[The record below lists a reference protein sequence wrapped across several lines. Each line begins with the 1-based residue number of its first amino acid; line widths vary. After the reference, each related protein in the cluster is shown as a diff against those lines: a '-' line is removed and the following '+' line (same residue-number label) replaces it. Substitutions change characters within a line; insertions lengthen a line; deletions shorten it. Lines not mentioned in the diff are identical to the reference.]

1 MAFNPGATDYG
12 GMLDLRRMSDKQV
25 TQALDAKGRADKRSR
40 IKKSGERSGLQKL
53 GSAAVRGAAAYFSGG
68 ASEAMGFGGAIDDVM
83 LGTDS
88 EGGKIRNEYGDLV
101 KTGSAVYGSMK
112 AKKAGDVAA
121 KRASN
126 LQDYEQKVKL
136 GKEMGLLDKKQGMDM
151 LLSAEDLR
159 SRQQTQTQAGEDA
172 GVFGWKGEF
181 DDLEMTPAQ
190 KAGKEQADLK
200 VAPEFGGDPLLQT
213 IDSGG
218 VTPDVTPDKAEDIS
232 DVLGDRTM
240 RDRINKKFP
249 EHQAELD
256 KVEALWNKDRE
267 AADLFN
273 TREDAMG
280 AKRGY
285 KTDAAVD
292 KQLAEFEK
300 GMSVGKIDED
310 REWDR
315 LSKQM
320 DTEDMMDQ
328 EYNKKLASV
337 RTNRSDT
344 PNINEATL
352 LPYAEY
358 EADHEG
364 RKANLLAG
372 RGYGYKPGVNKT
384 YSEKEAEAMS
394 SKDTDK
400 KMSTLDQIAFDT
412 KGKALEERGGFLRGY
427 DRLLDPK
434 QGKED
439 AQHWAEFQ
447 RQQKAALA
455 REHERTGG
463 PDFPKDI
470 SGTKRYK
477 SPLRKRMEKRQQ
489 RAKEVALKRGGVL
502 AGSPAQ

>member
-1 MAFNPGATDYG
+1 
-12 GMLDLRRMSDKQV
+12 
-25 TQALDAKGRADKRSR
+25 
-40 IKKSGERSGLQKL
+40 
-53 GSAAVRGAAAYFSGG
+53 
-68 ASEAMGFGGAIDDVM
+68 
-83 LGTDS
+83 
-88 EGGKIRNEYGDLV
+88 
-101 KTGSAVYGSMK
+101 
-112 AKKAGDVAA
+112 
-121 KRASN
+121 
-126 LQDYEQKVKL
+126 
-136 GKEMGLLDKKQGMDM
+136 
-151 LLSAEDLR
+151 
-159 SRQQTQTQAGEDA
+159 
-172 GVFGWKGEF
+172 
-181 DDLEMTPAQ
+181 
-190 KAGKEQADLK
+190 
-200 VAPEFGGDPLLQT
+200 
-213 IDSGG
+213 
-218 VTPDVTPDKAEDIS
+218 
-232 DVLGDRTM
+232 
-240 RDRINKKFP
+240 
-249 EHQAELD
+249 
-256 KVEALWNKDRE
+256 
-267 AADLFN
+267 

-439 AQHWAEFQ
+439 AQLWAEFQ
-447 RQQKAALA
+447 RQQKEALA
-455 REHERTGG
+455 REH
-463 PDFPKDI
+463 
-470 SGTKRYK
+470 
-477 SPLRKRMEKRQQ
+477 
-489 RAKEVALKRGGVL
+489 
-502 AGSPAQ
+502 